1 MTDQNKGIKI
11 MAKYKPQHARLLFID
26 REINTGRYPNCG
38 KLAKD
43 YEVSNKT
50 IQRDLDYMRYQLD
63 APIEYSA
70 RHRGYYYTEP
80 NYKLPAI
87 DIKESDLFAV
97 YLADKLLI
105 QYEGTAIYDSL
116 CSVFKKI
123 EDSLPNKISLDPGN
137 EQSRFTV
144 FPPSNT
150 IIKPDIWETV
160 TGAIRLS
167 RRIETRY
174 QTPGSEPSIRVLDPY
189 HGVRFEGDWYVV
201 AFCHLRKGIRTF
213 SLARM
218 ISAKMLQDT
227 FGIPAGFDFHKL
239 MGSHFGVH
247 WSDDE
252 IEVKIRFDKAVA
264 GYLKER
270 KWHPSQEIEEH
281 SDGSLVL
288 SMTVNHL
295 LELKRWILS
304 WGSMAQILEPQ
315 SFVDDIEQTID
326 DMKSRYQNF
335 RIFQ

>member
-1 MTDQNKGIKI
+1 

-144 FPPSNT
+144 FPTSTT

-167 RRIETRY
+167 RRIEIMLSNAWKRTVDTR
-174 QTPGSEPSIRVLDPY
+174 T
-189 HGVRFEGDWYVV
+189 
-201 AFCHLRKGIRTF
+201 
-213 SLARM
+213 
-218 ISAKMLQDT
+218 
-227 FGIPAGFDFHKL
+227 
-239 MGSHFGVH
+239 
-247 WSDDE
+247 
-252 IEVKIRFDKAVA
+252 
-264 GYLKER
+264 
-270 KWHPSQEIEEH
+270 
-281 SDGSLVL
+281 GSLPWCSL
-288 SMTVNHL
+288 
-295 LELKRWILS
+295 
-304 WGSMAQILEPQ
+304 
-315 SFVDDIEQTID
+315 
-326 DMKSRYQNF
+326 
-335 RIFQ
+335 

>member
-1 MTDQNKGIKI
+1 

-70 RHRGYYYTEP
+70 QHRGYYYTEP

-87 DIKESDLFAV
+87 TSRKAICSPSTWPTSSSSSMKELP
-97 YLADKLLI
+97 
-105 QYEGTAIYDSL
+105 IYDSL

-123 EDSLPNKISLDPGN
+123 EDSCRTKISLDLGN

-150 IIKPDIWETV
+150 IIKPGIWETV

-167 RRIETRY
+167 RRIEVRY
-174 QTPGSEPSIRVLDPY
+174 QTPGSEPSIRDLDPY

-201 AFCHLRKGIRTF
+201 AYCHLRKEIRTF

-218 ISAKMLQDT
+218 ISAKMLQDS
-227 FGIPAGFDFHKL
+227 FRIPAGFDFHNFP
-239 MGSHFGVH
+239 GSHFGVH

-252 IEVKIRFDKAVA
+252 
-264 GYLKER
+264 
-270 KWHPSQEIEEH
+270 
-281 SDGSLVL
+281 
-288 SMTVNHL
+288 
-295 LELKRWILS
+295 
-304 WGSMAQILEPQ
+304 
-315 SFVDDIEQTID
+315 
-326 DMKSRYQNF
+326 F
-335 RIFQ
+335 R